1 MTFKFYNLDNGQTK
15 PKKIRGVSVHISCV
29 KNLAYL
35 VIRLSFTP
43 FLLCFA
49 DNKDR
54 VKSTVMTNA
63 PIMISVDHYTA
74 SNISLIVR
82 RRLPIAQWFM
92 GR

>member
-1 MTFKFYNLDNGQTK
+1 MLMTFKFYNLDNGQTK
-15 PKKIRGVSVHISCV
+15 PKKIRGVSVHISYV

-54 VKSTVMTNA
+54 S
-63 PIMISVDHYTA
+63 P
-74 SNISLIVR
+74 
-82 RRLPIAQWFM
+82 P
-92 GR
+92 

>member
-1 MTFKFYNLDNGQTK
+1 MLITFKFYNLDNGQTE
-15 PKKIRGVSVHISCV
+15 PKKIRGVSVHTSYV

-63 PIMISVDHYTA
+63 SNVISVDH
-74 SNISLIVR
+74 
-82 RRLPIAQWFM
+82 
-92 GR
+92 